1 MARAAQAA
9 SQRVS
14 ASLETDR
21 KTDMH
26 VWNLVQGIE
35 AITLAGVGAW
45 CLLRGRRKLAF
56 VPLVCAMM
64 VGVVAFA
71 A

>member
-1 MARAAQAA
+1 
-9 SQRVS
+9 
-14 ASLETDR
+14 
-21 KTDMH
+21 MH